1 MYSRRE
7 VTTAVIRN
15 YPLSYNCKVKEVME
29 LTRFQMITDGTK
41 LTMRENSCN
50 FFLWIRIGR
59 KVRKQE

>member
-7 VTTAVIRN
+7 VTTAVIRD

-41 LTMRENSCN
+41 LTMRENSN